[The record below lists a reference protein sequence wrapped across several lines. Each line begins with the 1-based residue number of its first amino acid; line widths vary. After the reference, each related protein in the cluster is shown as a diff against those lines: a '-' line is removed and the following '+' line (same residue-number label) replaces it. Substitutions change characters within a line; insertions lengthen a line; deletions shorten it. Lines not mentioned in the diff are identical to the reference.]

1 MDEGKEDE
9 AELESEVEPPKLKV
23 GAVDEVEE
31 GVEVAALPKV
41 KVTPEVLVR
50 SSDDKGFC
58 SVSMLLLPKVKDADG
73 AAVEGR
79 GVEELPN
86 VNVWAVPFDAAASVL

>member
-58 SVSMLLLPKVKDADG
+58 SKRSQFG
-73 AAVEGR
+73 
-79 GVEELPN
+79 
-86 VNVWAVPFDAAASVL
+86 